1 MQSIVLKHVSIGV
14 ISSKFWKGFAS
25 GIFYLHLSNAILLK
39 TVQLKEENFELY
51 MLFDLW
57 RHFLIS

>member
-51 MLFDLW
+51 MLFDL
-57 RHFLIS
+57 